1 MRSAEFS
8 EIRLPTFPSSGPGI
22 KRAALGLSLKGS
34 PTRRIFLQS
43 HPTLCPRAKERS
55 AGRISSLCQSP
66 LLAPP
71 LQGESVGCRD
81 RGRSKRVLFSNDRNV
96 VGYVIGI
103 LILSSTAQGCEG
115 LCVCCLVRCPPPHL
129 SFRAE
134 PADAWARTRGP
145 WGRTWRRWAGWPDA
159 VVCPAAS
166 PFSASRGAGLAGGA
180 EGGPRCGEASGGLAS
195 HTHHLGL
202 VWATDGRGW
211 APGGKTAPC
220 VPGSPG
226 FASSTAGRTLLWEW
240 AGRGFLLWIASF
252 SLGR

>member
-1 MRSAEFS
+1 M
-8 EIRLPTFPSSGPGI
+8 
-22 KRAALGLSLKGS
+22 
-34 PTRRIFLQS
+34 
-43 HPTLCPRAKERS
+43 
-55 AGRISSLCQSP
+55 
-66 LLAPP
+66 
-71 LQGESVGCRD
+71 GCRD
-81 RGRSKRVLFSNDRNV
+81 RGRSKHVLFSNDRNV

-115 LCVCCLVRCPPPHL
+115 LCVCCLVRCPPHL

-134 PADAWARTRGP
+134 PADAWARMRGP

-166 PFSASRGAGLAGGA
+166 PFSASRGAGLTGGA
-180 EGGPRCGEASGGLAS
+180 QGGTRCGEASGDLPPTLIISGWCGPRMGGAGL
-195 HTHHLGL
+195 L
-202 VWATDGRGW
+202 VGRRRELS
-211 APGGKTAPC
+211 PAPC

-240 AGRGFLLWIASF
+240 AGKGFLLWIASF